1 MAKDQATRQVWWEDE
16 AFLTHAA
23 DDNQTDLS
31 RKDFQRG
38 TELYFGE
45 SDIFYQTLAPH
56 LPFIIALSKS
66 KVYPDMV
73 GITRQNS

>member
-45 SDIFYQTLAPH
+45 SDIFYQDPCSSSAFYH
-56 LPFIIALSKS
+56 RAV
-66 KVYPDMV
+66 KVK
-73 GITRQNS
+73 GIS